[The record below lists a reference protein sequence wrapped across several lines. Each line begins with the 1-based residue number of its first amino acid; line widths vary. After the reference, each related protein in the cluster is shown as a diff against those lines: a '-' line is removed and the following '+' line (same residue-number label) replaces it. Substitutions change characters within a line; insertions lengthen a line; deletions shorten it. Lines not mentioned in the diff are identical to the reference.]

1 LFNTEKSLAAQK
13 TLLQQHQDLEA
24 ESMEL
29 QEFMQAEKT
38 TLSDALR
45 DAESE
50 ISKTQVMTK
59 LVI

>member
-1 LFNTEKSLAAQK
+1 M
-13 TLLQQHQDLEA
+13 LQQHQDLEA

-50 ISKTQVMTK
+50 ISKNQVK
-59 LVI
+59 IISR